1 MRFQDTEL
9 NFPFLN
15 VPMLRM
21 NETCQSGMDLR
32 HTVDSTGRY
41 SSNHHPFFRF
51 SHVAARTGGGA
62 AG

>member
-21 NETCQSGMDLR
+21 NETCQSGMDLGQ
-32 HTVDSTGRY
+32 TVDSTGCY
-41 SSNHHPFFRF
+41 SSNRRPFVSFWPV
-51 SHVAARTGGGA
+51 SVRTGGGA